1 MRNFA
6 AGGSHLETT
15 SCLLCNRDEA
25 DPFLESRVQL
35 APLTGE
41 VFRFVKCRAC
51 GLVYLNPR
59 PSTTGM
65 ARYYPPEYLPFRG
78 AGAWGRWSP
87 LVSRSERRMDRMR
100 VRQVTRRVGLS
111 PETPVLDVGCGR
123 PTFLEAVQRMTRA
136 PCVGIDPSDSGWT
149 ENRQRWKG
157 LKLLEGTA
165 ADLHTTLRTS
175 APAGFSVI
183 TLWHALEHEH
193 DPLALLKV
201 LRGLAAPGALLLLE
215 VPDLDSIPAR
225 LQKEHWGGLHTPRH
239 TAAYTPETLEAM
251 VREAGWTVEE
261 VHRRGTLD
269 PFVPWWLGRQ
279 AKKARSLSGSL
290 AHRFPAFVAGKALT
304 FPLTWLGPRIPLGV
318 QLAVARSP
326 GS

>member
-1 MRNFA
+1 MRDLTT
-6 AGGSHLETT
+6 GGSPLEAT
-15 SCLLCNRDEA
+15 SCLLCSRDEA
-25 DPFLESRVQL
+25 DPFLQSRVQL

-59 PSTTGM
+59 PSPMGM
-65 ARYYPPEYLPFRG
+65 ARYYPPDYLPFRG
-78 AGAWGRWSP
+78 AGAWGCWDP

-100 VRQVTRRVGLS
+100 VREVTRRFALS
-111 PETPVLDVGCGR
+111 PEAPVLDVGCGR
-123 PTFLEAVQRMTRA
+123 PTFLEALQRMTGA
-136 PCVGIDPSDSGWT
+136 PCIGIDPSDSGWT

-157 LKLLEGTA
+157 LTLLDGTSA
-165 ADLHTTLRTS
+165 NLRSTLRTM

-201 LRGLAAPGALLLLE
+201 LRSLAAPGALLLIE

-225 LQKEHWGGLHTPRH
+225 LQEEYWGGLHTPRH
-239 TAAYTPETLEAM
+239 TAAYTPVTLEAM
-251 VREAGWTVEE
+251 VCKAGWTVEE
-261 VHRRGTLD
+261 VRRRGTLD

-279 AKKARSLSGSL
+279 AKKDRSLSGSL
-290 AHRFPAFVAGKALT
+290 ARRFPAFVAGKALT
-304 FPLTWLGPRIPLGV
+304 VPLTWLGPRFPVGI

-326 GS
+326 ES